1 MKNVQSMMNLLDMV
15 YHTLTTR
22 DCPTSEWR
30 YYEGLRAMA
39 QIAFPDFVI
48 SVGHGPDRLSRFR
61 DLCGQRRRSLPG

>member
-1 MKNVQSMMNLLDMV
+1 MTNVQSMMNLLDMV

-48 SVGHGPDRLSRFR
+48 SVDSAGAHYLDDP
-61 DLCGQRRRSLPG
+61 LPFC